1 MVSWSI
7 EESDYQGSRG
17 WDFDTSSSGYLQIQ
31 PSDGGSEPTAVPF
44 LWWNARRSN
53 YNYNFYWWEDYDFGT
68 VQNSTNSLLEN
79 SRFIKFESDEV
90 PDEIYYL
97 VLPDLDT
104 DFFINLNSEFIDDI
118 DSYDPS
124 YEEEFFNR
132 IISSEYRL
140 LDVEYPE
147 SSLEITDFCQTIQQC
162 EVTPLPPDP
171 TNTTVPEP
179 SSTFSI
185 LGLAAIFFVIII
197 KRSLLPKRSK
207 IFSSQR

>member
-7 EESDYQGSRG
+7 EESDYQGTTG
-17 WDFDTSSSGYLQIQ
+17 WSFDTSSSGYLQIQ
-31 PSDGGSEPTAVPF
+31 PNGGGSEPTAVPF

-53 YNYNFYWWEDYDFGT
+53 YVHGFNWWEDYDFGT

-104 DFFINLNSEFIDDI
+104 DFFINLASESLDI

-124 YEEEFFNR
+124 YESGFFDNILSR
-132 IISSEYRL
+132 EYSL
-140 LDVEYPE
+140 NVEYSQPQ
-147 SSLEITDFCQTIQQC
+147 LEITDFCQTIQCQ
-162 EVTPLPPDP
+162 VTPLPPDP